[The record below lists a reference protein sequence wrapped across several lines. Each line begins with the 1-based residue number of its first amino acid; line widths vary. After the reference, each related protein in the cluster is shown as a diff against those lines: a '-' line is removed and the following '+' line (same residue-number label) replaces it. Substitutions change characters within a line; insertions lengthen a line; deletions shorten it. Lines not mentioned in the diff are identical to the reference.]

1 MVGSLPVEGLQQD
14 LEGAL
19 VGEGQLAEH
28 DGAARGALM
37 PRLDE
42 VRQQPAMC
50 SALPQPMPQ
59 PMQQDM
65 ADKAGRH
72 AKAPRDRSVPLNNP

>member
-1 MVGSLPVEGLQQD
+1 MMGSLPVEGLQQD

-19 VGEGQLAEH
+19 VGEGQLAQH

-50 SALPQPMPQ
+50 SALSQPM
-59 PMQQDM
+59 
-65 ADKAGRH
+65 
-72 AKAPRDRSVPLNNP
+72 